1 MKIESVKIKRAQIIF
16 SKEELK
22 DMRNACKHLETALS
36 LASDMYLNDAVSA
49 MEDVL
54 NHIDIEGG
62 GEYFLLDEEILRD
75 DA

>member
-1 MKIESVKIKRAQIIF
+1 MKIESVKIKRTQVIF

-36 LASDMYLNDAVSA
+36 LASDMYLQNAASA
-49 MEDVL
+49 MEDLL
-54 NHIDIEGG
+54 NHIDIEGDG
-62 GEYFLLDEEILRD
+62 KYFLLDEKILRD